1 MFGKDKDAKNSDD
14 LALSSFAQQMNG
26 SLPKLDKHL
35 SKSSSTTLI
44 ARDTEVLGDIK
55 FTGDLEVE
63 GSIIGSIIA
72 NNGSEASVRV
82 LENGQ
87 VKGDIAAPKVAI
99 NGSVKGAV
107 HASILELATNARV
120 DGDVHY
126 SSIEMMRGAQV
137 NGNLLF
143 SETLNAMDAAK
154 ASATDEAVD
163 EPEKTGETS

>member
-1 MFGKDKDAKNSDD
+1 
-14 LALSSFAQQMNG
+14 
-26 SLPKLDKHL
+26 
-35 SKSSSTTLI
+35 
-44 ARDTEVLGDIK
+44 
-55 FTGDLEVE
+55 
-63 GSIIGSIIA
+63 
-72 NNGSEASVRV
+72 VRV

-154 ASATDEAVD
+154 ASAPDEAVD